1 MEHQLIQSIIEIT
14 RARDTDTLETSLLS
28 TLADILPISHI
39 AMINLLDELKLEKCE
54 QTLSLKVSYSDQNE
68 KVRVWDSDIRPL
80 ELSPEIATQIH
91 DRKMAAISSGDE
103 TKVYVPLFD
112 DADPAYLLELRS
124 IGHDLREH
132 ANLIEGIAGIYSN
145 FLKVLEDSQRDKL
158 TGLLNRRTFDKKL
171 VRMMEL
177 QRKVVED
184 YGDSDADRR
193 TPAKS
198 EYAWLAIIDIDH
210 FKKVNDVH
218 GHIYGDEVILTIG
231 QRMKQF
237 FRNTDLLF
245 RFGGEEFLVV
255 LEPMPRDRARM
266 ALDRF
271 RDSVEAHVFQQIGG
285 ITVSIG
291 FARLEEQDYPP
302 EVIDRADK
310 ALYFAKEHGR
320 NQVANYEHLL
330 DEGLIQARSVASGE
344 IDLF

>member
-1 MEHQLIQSIIEIT
+1 MEHQIIQSIIEIT

-28 TLADILPISHI
+28 TLADILPVDRV
-39 AMINLLDELKLEKCE
+39 AMINLLDELKLSKCE
-54 QTLSLKVSYSDQNE
+54 QTLSLTVSQTEQNEEIRIWNNKIKAFDLPADVANQIHDHKMAIVEDQNE
-68 KVRVWDSDIRPL
+68 TSVF
-80 ELSPEIATQIH
+80 
-91 DRKMAAISSGDE
+91 
-103 TKVYVPLFD
+103 VPLYD
-112 DADPAYLLELRS
+112 DADPAYLIELHS
-124 IGHDLREH
+124 VDHDFRQH

-145 FLKVLEDSQRDKL
+145 FLRVLEDSQRDKL

-177 QRKVVED
+177 QRKAVED

-193 TPAKS
+193 TPARS
-198 EYAWLAIIDIDH
+198 EYAWLAIIDIDN

-218 GHIYGDEVILTIG
+218 GHIYGDEVILTVG

-310 ALYFAKEHGR
+310 ALYYAKENGR
-320 NQVANYEHLL
+320 NQVANYENLL
-330 DEGLIQARSVASGE
+330 DQKLIEARAISSGE

>member
-1 MEHQLIQSIIEIT
+1 MEHQIIQSIIEIT

-28 TLADILPISHI
+28 TLADILPIHRVS
-39 AMINLLDELKLEKCE
+39 MINLLDELKLEKCE
-54 QTLSLKVSYSDQNE
+54 QTLSLTVSRSDQNE
-68 KVRVWDSDIRPL
+68 KIRIWNNEIRTL
-80 ELSPEIATQIH
+80 DLAPEIGNQIQ
-91 DRKMAAISSGDE
+91 DRRLAVIESGNE
-103 TKVYVPLFD
+103 MTVFVPLFD
-112 DADPAYLLELRS
+112 DIEPAYLIELHS
-124 IGHDLREH
+124 NEHDLRNY

-177 QRKVVED
+177 QRKVAED
-184 YGDSDADRR
+184 YGDTDRDRR

-198 EYAWLAIIDIDH
+198 EYAWLAIVDIDN
-210 FKKVNDVH
+210 FKNVNDLH
-218 GHIYGDEVILTIG
+218 GHIYGDEVILTVG
-231 QRMKQF
+231 QQMKQF

-255 LEPMPRDRARM
+255 LEPMPRDRAKM
-266 ALDRF
+266 VLDRF

-285 ITVSIG
+285 ITISVG
-291 FARLEEQDYPP
+291 FARLEEEDYPP

-310 ALYFAKEHGR
+310 ALYYAKENGR
-320 NQVANYEHLL
+320 NQVANYENLL
-330 DEGLIQARSVASGE
+330 DDGLIEPSSIPSGE

>member
-28 TLADILPISHI
+28 TLADILPVDHV

-54 QTLSLKVSYSDQNE
+54 RTLSLGVSHSEQNE
-68 KVRVWDSDIRPL
+68 ETRVWNNEIKPL
-80 ELSPEIATQIH
+80 ELVPDIGTQIH
-91 DRKMAAISSGDE
+91 DRKLAVIEE
-103 TKVYVPLFD
+103 TDGMTVYVPLFD
-112 DADPAYLLELRS
+112 ETDPAYLIELHS
-124 IGHDLREH
+124 VGHDLREY

-145 FLKVLEDSQRDKL
+145 FLRVLEDSQRDKL

-184 YGDSDADRR
+184 YGDSDRDRR
-193 TPAKS
+193 SPAKY
-198 EYAWLAIIDIDH
+198 EYAWLAIVDIDH

-218 GHIYGDEVILTIG
+218 GHIYGDEVILTVG

-285 ITVSIG
+285 ITVSVG

-310 ALYFAKEHGR
+310 ALYFAKENGR
-320 NQVANYEHLL
+320 NRVDNYEHLL
-330 DEGLIQARSVASGE
+330 EEGLIEPRSVPSGE